1 MRNADNDSN
10 AYSYSHRNADG
21 DGYIYPNTDRYV
33 YHDSDGDDNCDTY
46 CYRNASYSNTDT
58 YSETFTDAEIRAN
71 AQAAWHAATAPITIY
86 KKETHFSTPTS
97 RREHAKDFGVR
108 SCPPACSR
116 RLSE

>member
-33 YHDSDGDDNCDTY
+33 YPDSDRNCDAY
-46 CYRNASYSNTDT
+46 YHRNASYSNTDT
-58 YSETFTDAEIRAN
+58 DSETFTDAEIRAN

-86 KKETHFSTPTS
+86 KKETHCSTPTS
-97 RREHAKDFGVR
+97 RREHAKDFGVS